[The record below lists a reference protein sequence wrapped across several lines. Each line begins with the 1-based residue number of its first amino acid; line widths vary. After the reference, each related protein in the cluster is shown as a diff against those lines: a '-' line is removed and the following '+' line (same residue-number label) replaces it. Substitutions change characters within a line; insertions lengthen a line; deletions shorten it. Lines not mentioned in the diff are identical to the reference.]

1 MLKMLPTPFAWLV
14 LVVGVAAV
22 AYGLAMAVLYPAG
35 GFFLVWI
42 VAGVLLGWAGL
53 ALATRWAYAVA
64 VLAVAAVL
72 GLGCALIW
80 RDAAATPPDDLDYLV
95 VLGASLKAD
104 GSPKETL
111 ANRLDAAAAYLDE
124 NPGTR
129 CVLSGGQGTDEP
141 QTEASAMAAYLR
153 NRGVDDGR
161 LVLEERSTT
170 TAENLRF
177 SREAIEG
184 DAAARGAASW
194 DSAVQDVTVGVV
206 TNDFH
211 VFRALRLA
219 RGQGFAQVWGVA
231 APTNALY
238 LPQALARE
246 CFAVAKDALVG
257 NLSL

>member
-1 MLKMLPTPFAWLV
+1 MLKMLPTPLAWLV

-64 VLAVAAVL
+64 VLAVAAAL

-153 NRGVDDGR
+153 NRGIDDGR

-184 DAAARGAASW
+184 DAAAW
-194 DSAVQDVTVGVV
+194 DSAAQDVTVGVV

>member
-1 MLKMLPTPFAWLV
+1 
-14 LVVGVAAV
+14 
-22 AYGLAMAVLYPAG
+22 
-35 GFFLVWI
+35 
-42 VAGVLLGWAGL
+42 
-53 ALATRWAYAVA
+53 
-64 VLAVAAVL
+64 
-72 GLGCALIW
+72 
-80 RDAAATPPDDLDYLV
+80 
-95 VLGASLKAD
+95 
-104 GSPKETL
+104 
-111 ANRLDAAAAYLDE
+111 
-124 NPGTR
+124 
-129 CVLSGGQGTDEP
+129 
-141 QTEASAMAAYLR
+141 MAAYLR
-153 NRGVDDGR
+153 NRGVDNGR

-184 DAAARGAASW
+184 DAAAWGAASW
-194 DSAVQDVTVGVV
+194 DSAAQDVTVGVV

-246 CFAVAKDALVG
+246 CFAVAKDALAG